1 MSLFDMM
8 ESKCEE
14 MAGRYG
20 IPPDQVRA
28 LSATL
33 QSKMGDGADHMEALE
48 ATAKEHG
55 LPVARRPLSPAISS
69 SVRHCPRPDGRTVK
83 RDFTRR

>member
-1 MSLFDMM
+1 VGLFDMM

-20 IPPDQVRA
+20 IPADQVRA

-33 QSKMGDGADHMEALE
+33 QSKMGDGTDHMEALE

-55 LPVARRPLSPAISS
+55 LPVDQVQAL
-69 SVRHCPRPDGRTVK
+69 VDHCGGSEALMGEAASFASNFLK
-83 RDFTRR
+83 R

>member
-1 MSLFDMM
+1 MGLFDDL

-20 IPPDQVRA
+20 IPADQVRA

-33 QSKMGDGADHMEALE
+33 QTKMGDGQDHVAALE
-48 ATAKEHG
+48 ATAREHG
-55 LPVARRPLSPAISS
+55 LPVDQVQALID
-69 SVRHCPRPDGRTVK
+69 HCGGNDALMGAATNFASGLFK
-83 RDFTRR
+83 KN

>member
-1 MSLFDMM
+1 MGLFDMM

-20 IPPDQVRA
+20 IPADQVRA

-33 QSKMGDGADHMEALE
+33 QAKMADGAGHSEALE
-48 ATAKEHG
+48 AAARQHG
-55 LPVARRPLSPAISS
+55 VPVDQVQALID
-69 SVRHCPRPDGRTVK
+69 HCGGSQALMGEAASLADK
-83 RDFTRR
+83 FLKH

>member
-20 IPPDQVRA
+20 IPAEQVRA

-33 QSKMGDGADHMEALE
+33 QSKMGDGAGHMEALE
-48 ATAKEHG
+48 ATAREHG
-55 LPVARRPLSPAISS
+55 LPLDQVQALID
-69 SVRHCPRPDGRTVK
+69 HCGGNDALMGAATNFAGGLFK
-83 RDFTRR
+83 KN